1 MYIPGIGTSSQV
13 GLVPV
18 PVLVRQG
25 NRMSQKEEVKVDEKL
40 VREIAALARLDLT
53 EEETKTFIP
62 QFQDIL
68 KYFSILNEL
77 DTEHVA
83 PAYLSSANKSVTRE
97 DNVEESVPTQ
107 EFLANAPQAKDEY
120 VVIPRVHIEQ

>member
-1 MYIPGIGTSSQV
+1 M
-13 GLVPV
+13 
-18 PVLVRQG
+18 
-25 NRMSQKEEVKVDEKL
+25 NKKEEVKVDEKL
-40 VREIAALARLDLT
+40 VKEIASLARLDLT
-53 EEETKTFIP
+53 EEETKMFIP

-77 DTEHVA
+77 DTENIP

-97 DNVEESVPTQ
+97 DKVEESVPTK
-107 EFLANAPQAKDEY
+107 EFLANAPQAKNDY